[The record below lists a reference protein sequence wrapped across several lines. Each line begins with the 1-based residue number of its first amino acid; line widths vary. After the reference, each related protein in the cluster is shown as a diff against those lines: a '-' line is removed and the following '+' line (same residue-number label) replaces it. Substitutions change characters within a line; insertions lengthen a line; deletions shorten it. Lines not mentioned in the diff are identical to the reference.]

1 MVLGDNKSSRGDS
14 GANFSVLVRRED
26 GLGERLRAVVHGSYL
41 ANYLQLEFKFC
52 WPSKSFA
59 SEFHAIESEEKIFAS
74 HFLKKHFLSDLPKG
88 FKDYLKVSQ
97 NNKIALPLKL
107 DGLLTSG
114 FKGLY
119 FDDLDVRRVLEDDLD
134 PDLNLNLVRAFQNI
148 EFSEQLSQVMDT
160 VQTIKLSNKT
170 VAVHVRGGDIVYG
183 PYRFFQH
190 FQDKVL
196 PLPIAKYL
204 LNTLVS
210 QGYEPIVFVQ
220 DEAVKKSFN
229 NLPNLRLSS
238 DFVKETYSNLEQ
250 AFFDILL
257 MSRCTQIFAGSSGFA
272 ELAAV
277 ISGQTV
283 KQYAQALSSKEK
295 ISIIQSDLR
304 KSPAYDNFQLAFAW
318 FSYTLYGETFLTGDK
333 IDKALKK
340 AQRLDPENQLYRVKR
355 VVNFLAHKLP
365 KKAERLLERIIEDLS
380 DSDNPF
386 NSEFFKILAKKH
398 GKKFGM
404 RNYFKLFISAKKIS
418 KPYTLLCKAYIYY
431 VTQNYDACNRVLRK
445 FEAIN
450 EYNLGFRK
458 CYQLLSKGSKIKNVE
473 VK

>member
-1 MVLGDNKSSRGDS
+1 MVVGDNKISSGDYVE
-14 GANFSVLVRRED
+14 NFSILVRRED
-26 GLGERLRAVVHGSYL
+26 GLGERLRAIVQGSYL

-52 WPSKSFA
+52 WPSKRFA

-74 HFLKKHFLSDLPKG
+74 HFLQKHFLRDLPKG
-88 FKDYLKVSQ
+88 FKAYLKVSQ

-107 DGLLTSG
+107 DELLADG

-119 FDDLDVRRVLEDDLD
+119 FDDLDVRRVLKDDSD
-134 PDLNLNLVRAFQNI
+134 PDLSSNLAEAFQKI
-148 EFSEQLSQVMDT
+148 EFSDQLSQVMNT

-170 VAVHVRGGDIVYG
+170 VAIHIRGGDIVYG

-220 DEAVKKSFN
+220 DEAVKNVFK
-229 NLPNLRLSS
+229 NLPNIRLSS
-238 DFVKETYSNLEQ
+238 DFLKETYSNLEQ

-283 KQYAQALSSKEK
+283 QQSIQALSSEE
-295 ISIIQSDLR
+295 ITSIIQSDLR
-304 KSPAYDNFQLAFAW
+304 KLPAYDNFQLAFAW
-318 FSYTLYGETFLTGDK
+318 FSYTLYGETFLTSDK

-340 AQRLDPENQLYRVKR
+340 AQRLDPDNQLYRVKR
-355 VVNFLAHKLP
+355 VANYLAHKLP
-365 KKAERLLERIIEDLS
+365 KKAERLLEEIIENVSDL
-380 DSDNPF
+380 DNPF
-386 NSEFFKILAKKH
+386 NSEFFKILAKRH

-404 RNYFKLFISAKKIS
+404 RKYFKLFINTKKIS
-418 KPYTLLCKAYIYY
+418 RPYTLICKAYIYY
-431 VTQNYDACNRVLRK
+431 ISQNFNACNRVLRK

-458 CYQLLSKGSKIKNVE
+458 CYQLLSNGSKVKN
-473 VK
+473 